1 MGLWEALAEPRFLC
15 REAWGGDNM
24 PLSLREAVAAAAAAR
39 AWLPSVPPGWYMAL
53 GLLTGTATCMEKLC

>member
-1 MGLWEALAEPRFLC
+1 MGLWEAPAEPRFLC
-15 REAWGGDNM
+15 REAWGGDSI
-24 PLSLREAVAAAAAAR
+24 PLSLSEAVAAAR